1 MVINLAQGS
10 DAVNER
16 PVAAARPENLSWLQ
30 ITMGVFEVGGVS
42 IFVAFA
48 AGLLSCASPC
58 VLPLVPAYLGYLTGA
73 AVGSAA
79 PASAAA
85 APRGGAASL
94 AMGGGPSAGV
104 TSPSPFL
111 HAAAFVSGFSLVFI
125 AFGASIGLLGF
136 FLNGNEFF
144 IRDQQDVILKVAGGA
159 LIVMG
164 LHLSGVIMIPF
175 LDQERRIN
183 VKGGD
188 NAGYA
193 RSFVVGSSFSA
204 GWSPC
209 IGPTLGAV
217 LTLSA
222 ASASVWQ
229 GVVLLAVYSAG
240 LAVPFLAMGLAFN
253 SLRPAYAWLKRHMG
267 VVNYVSGALLIV
279 VGILVFTDSLVN
291 LNSLF
296 NWGFLGDLSGE
307 A

>member
-1 MVINLAQGS
+1 MDI
-10 DAVNER
+10 
-16 PVAAARPENLSWLQ
+16 
-30 ITMGVFEVGGVS
+30 FEVGGVS
-42 IFVAFA
+42 ILVAFA

-73 AVGSAA
+73 AIDSTTRAPVAA
-79 PASAAA
+79 GAGP
-85 APRGGAASL
+85 GAASIAL
-94 AMGGGPSAGV
+94 GGGPPAGAAG
-104 TSPSPFL
+104 PSPFL
-111 HAAAFVSGFSLVFI
+111 HAVAFVSGFSLVFI
-125 AFGASIGLLGF
+125 IFGASIGLLGF
-136 FLNGNEFF
+136 FLDGDEFV
-144 IRDQQDVILKVAGGA
+144 IRDQQDTILKVAGGA
-159 LIVMG
+159 LIIMG
-164 LHLSGVIMIPF
+164 LHLSGVITIPF

-183 VKGGD
+183 IKGGD
-188 NAGYA
+188 RGSYA

-253 SLRPAYAWLKRHMG
+253 TLKPAYAWLKRYMG

-279 VGILVFTDSLVN
+279 VGILVFTDSLIN
-291 LNSLF
+291 LNSMF
-296 NWGFLGDLSGE
+296 NFGFLGDLSTE

>member
-1 MVINLAQGS
+1 
-10 DAVNER
+10 
-16 PVAAARPENLSWLQ
+16 
-30 ITMGVFEVGGVS
+30 MGILEVGGIS

-73 AVGSAA
+73 AIDSTTRVPVAA
-79 PASAAA
+79 GAGP
-85 APRGGAASL
+85 GAASIAL
-94 AMGGGPSAGV
+94 GGGPPAGV
-104 TSPSPFL
+104 AGPSPFL
-111 HAAAFVSGFSLVFI
+111 HAVAFVSGFSLVFI

-136 FLNGNEFF
+136 FLGGNEFF
-144 IRDQQDVILKVAGGA
+144 IRDQQDTILKVAGGA

-164 LHLSGVIMIPF
+164 LHLSGVITIPF
-175 LDQERRIN
+175 LEQERRIN
-183 VKGGD
+183 IKGGD
-188 NAGYA
+188 RASYA

-229 GVVLLAVYSAG
+229 GMVLLAVYSAG

-253 SLRPAYAWLKRHMG
+253 TLKPAYAWLKRYMG
-267 VVNYVSGALLIV
+267 VVNYVSGALLII
-279 VGILVFTDSLVN
+279 VGILVFTDSLIN
-291 LNSLF
+291 LNSMF
-296 NWGFLGDLSGE
+296 NFGFLGDLSTE

>member
-1 MVINLAQGS
+1 MDI
-10 DAVNER
+10 
-16 PVAAARPENLSWLQ
+16 
-30 ITMGVFEVGGVS
+30 FEVGGVS
-42 IFVAFA
+42 ILVAFA

-73 AVGSAA
+73 AIDSTTPAPVAA
-79 PASAAA
+79 GAGP
-85 APRGGAASL
+85 GAASI
-94 AMGGGPSAGV
+94 AMGGGPPAGV
-104 TSPSPFL
+104 AGPSPFL
-111 HAAAFVSGFSLVFI
+111 HAVAFVSGFSLVFI

-136 FLNGNEFF
+136 FLGGNEFV
-144 IRDQQDVILKVAGGA
+144 IRDQQDTILKVAGGA
-159 LIVMG
+159 LIIMG
-164 LHLSGVIMIPF
+164 LHLSGVITIPF
-175 LDQERRIN
+175 LEQERRIN
-183 VKGGD
+183 IKGGD
-188 NAGYA
+188 RAGYA

-253 SLRPAYAWLKRHMG
+253 TLKPAYAWLKRYMG
-267 VVNYVSGALLIV
+267 VVNYVSGALLII
-279 VGILVFTDSLVN
+279 VGILVFTDSLIN
-291 LNSLF
+291 LNSMF
-296 NWGFLGDLSGE
+296 NFGFLGDLSTE